1 MAGIPEYELAW
12 IGAKVETDFK
22 DIQISAE
29 DLVACQG
36 EIGDFTLTCND
47 QSNPAEIEAANII
60 INLPYQEEIAIDGGT
75 SLLADSYQLEAEKPV
90 IILQDYPDLSAA
102 FISQKGLERSLEIKN
117 EYPDKEV
124 YYLYQAMRFLEDND
138 RLYEEAREAGIV
150 FLKFDIGQL
159 TVSEDLK
166 IKYQREDIE
175 LELTGTILV
184 APELQATKETK
195 RLAKIFNLADGY
207 QDYLQLDNIYL
218 QPTLSGRR
226 GIYLLR
232 GSRGP
237 TALTYFKEELD
248 FTLGEVARNLRG
260 VNELDS
266 YERTVDDQ
274 KCILCYTCYRVCP
287 HGAIQRDDELNSMKV
302 MNLACQGCNLCISRC
317 PTSAIEIDYD
327 YFNGQDDFG
336 DKTPLIICENSAEIA
351 ADKYN
356 SMTGKDPFEGF
367 REIVVPCVSTVE
379 RNKIFQLLSHDS
391 RDIMILGCVAE
402 ACKHLTGHDRCQQ
415 VVDRI
420 KEDLEKL
427 DLEQDRVHYKRL
439 SPRMADDLGGFLA
452 DWKEAV
458 IQ

>member
-1 MAGIPEYELAW
+1 MAGSPKYELAW
-12 IGAKVETDFK
+12 IGDKLESDFK
-22 DIQISAE
+22 DIQISVE

-36 EIGDFTLTCND
+36 EIGNFILTCND
-47 QSNPAEIEAANII
+47 QNNPTEIETANII
-60 INLPYQEEIAIDGGT
+60 INLPFQEDTLIDDAV
-75 SLLADSYQLEAEKPV
+75 SLLDDNYRLDAEEPV

-117 EYPDKEV
+117 NYPDKEV
-124 YYLYQAMRFLEDND
+124 YYFYQAMRFLEDND
-138 RLYEEAREAGIV
+138 RLYEEARKAGVV

-159 TVSEDLK
+159 SVSEDLK
-166 IKYQREDIE
+166 IKYKREDIE
-175 LELTGTILV
+175 LDLKGTILV
-184 APELQATKETK
+184 APELKATKETEK
-195 RLAKIFNLADGY
+195 LAKIFNLADGY

-237 TALTYFKEELD
+237 TALTYFKEELE
-248 FTLGEVARNLRG
+248 FTLREVAKNLTG
-260 VNELDS
+260 VNEIDS
-266 YERTVDDQ
+266 YERTIDDQ

-302 MNLACQGCNLCISRC
+302 MDLACQGCNLCISRC

-327 YFNGQDDFG
+327 YFNSENEFKDN
-336 DKTPLIICENSAEIA
+336 TSLIICENSAEIA
-351 ADKYN
+351 AEKYN
-356 SMTGKDPFEGF
+356 SMTGKDPLDEF

-379 RNKIFQLLSHDS
+379 RKQIIKLLADDPA
-391 RDIMILGCVAE
+391 DIMVLGCVSE

-415 VVDRI
+415 VIDRI

-427 DLEQDRVHYKRL
+427 DLNKDRVHYQRL
-439 SPRMADDLGGFLA
+439 SPRMANDLGGFLA

>member
-1 MAGIPEYELAW
+1 MAGRLKYELAW
-12 IGAKVETDFK
+12 IGDKVETDFN
-22 DIQISAE
+22 DIQIHVR

-36 EIGDFTLTCND
+36 EIGDFILTCND
-47 QSNPAEIEAANII
+47 ENNPVEIEAANII
-60 INLPYQEEIAIDGGT
+60 INLPYQEESVIEGAT
-75 SLLADSYQLEAEKPV
+75 SLLNDNYLLEVDEPA
-90 IILQDYPDLSAA
+90 IIIQDYPDLSPA
-102 FISQKGLERSLEIKN
+102 FISKQALERSLEIKN
-117 EYPDKEV
+117 DYPDKEV

-138 RLYEEAREAGIV
+138 RLYEEARKAGIV

-166 IKYQREDIE
+166 ISYKREDIE
-175 LELTGTILV
+175 LELKGTILA
-184 APELQATKETK
+184 APELKAAKETEK
-195 RLAKIFNLADGY
+195 LARIFNLTDGY

-237 TALTYFKEELD
+237 TALTYYKEELD
-248 FTLGEVARNLRG
+248 FSLGEVAKNLTG
-260 VNELDS
+260 VNEIDS
-266 YERTVDDQ
+266 HERTIDDQ
-274 KCILCYTCYRVCP
+274 KCIVCYTCYRVCP
-287 HGAIQRDDELNSMKV
+287 HGAIQRDNELNSMKV

-327 YFNGQDDFG
+327 YFN
-336 DKTPLIICENSAEIA
+336 DKADSEGETNLIICENSAEIA
-351 ADKYN
+351 AEKYD
-356 SMTGKDPFEGF
+356 SMTGENSLEGF

-379 RNKIFQLLSHDS
+379 RKQIIKLLAKDS
-391 RDIMILGCVAE
+391 ADIMVLGCVSE

-415 VVDRI
+415 VIDRI
-420 KEDLEKL
+420 KEDLDKL
-427 DLEQDRVHYKRL
+427 DLDKDRVHYQRL
-439 SPRMADDLGGFLA
+439 SPRMATDLGGFLA

>member
-1 MAGIPEYELAW
+1 MAGITEYELAW
-12 IGAKVETDFK
+12 IGDRVETNFK
-22 DIQISAE
+22 DIQISAK

-36 EIGDFTLTCND
+36 EIGDFILTFND
-47 QSNPAEIEAANII
+47 QNNPAEIKAANII
-60 INLPYQEEIAIDGGT
+60 INLPYQEEAVIDDGF
-75 SLLADSYQLEAEKPV
+75 SLLNDNYILEADRPV

-102 FISQKGLERSLEIKN
+102 FISQTALKRSLEIKKDN
-117 EYPDKEV
+117 PAKEV
-124 YYLYQAMRFLEDND
+124 YYFYQAMRFLEDND
-138 RLYEEAREAGIV
+138 RLYEEARKAGVV

-159 TVSEDLK
+159 SVSEDSK
-166 IKYQREDIE
+166 IKYKRED
-175 LELTGTILV
+175 LDLQLTGTILA
-184 APELQATKETK
+184 APELKATDETK

-248 FTLGEVARNLRG
+248 FTLKEVAKNLIG
-260 VNELDS
+260 VEEIDS

-287 HGAIQRDDELNSMKV
+287 HGAIQRDEELNSMKV

-327 YFNGQDDFG
+327 YFKQKASLEGE
-336 DKTPLIICENSAEIA
+336 TRLIICENSAEIA
-351 ADKYN
+351 AEKYD
-356 SMTGKDPFEGF
+356 SLTGENPLSGF
-367 REIVVPCVSTVE
+367 QEIVVPCVSTVE
-379 RNKIFQLLSHDS
+379 RKKIIKLLGKDS
-391 RDIMILGCVAE
+391 SDIMILGCVAE

-420 KEDLEKL
+420 KEDLGKL
-427 DLEQDRVHYKRL
+427 DLDQDRVHYKRL
-439 SPRMADDLGGFLA
+439 SPRMAKDLGGFLA